1 MTATPISL
9 FIIDPD
15 PQATVGLR
23 SGFSA
28 AGLRLVGA
36 DDTLE
41 RALTTVKTI
50 APEVVVL
57 DIAGCEDLASGVRML
72 HLACPGVCVIVTGAG
87 TSPLV
92 MSRAVASGARG
103 FLIKP
108 YRAEELFTTIRE
120 AVDVSRSLAETKA
133 PRRAPEHPRGK
144 VLAVYSPKGGVGCT
158 TIATNLAVA
167 LSARPKTSVALI
179 DLDLQFGDVGAALD
193 LHSVNTVAELLKVD
207 ELGPDLIN
215 EAFVR
220 HESGVRALLA
230 PDDLNVVDTIETEQV
245 LRLLDQLRPHFDFIV
260 CDLWSGL
267 DQLTRNVMRVADRVL
282 LVTTPEFPAI
292 RDLQRVLKATRVDLG
307 LDGRMLVVVNRYP
320 GKAGLPIT
328 EMAKALGHEV
338 AATIPSEGITVTDA
352 INRGLSLLD
361 SRAKVRLAHHY
372 HSLAALAAAGPVA
385 EIGSAARRPTPAE
398 VLR

>member
-1 MTATPISL
+1 MTTMPISL

-23 SGFSA
+23 SGFA
-28 AGLRLVGA
+28 TAGLRLVGA
-36 DDTLE
+36 DDTIE
-41 RALTTVKTI
+41 RAMPTVKAMSPDAI
-50 APEVVVL
+50 VL
-57 DIAGCEDLASGVRML
+57 DIAGCTDLSSGVRML
-72 HLACPGVCVIVTGAG
+72 QLACPGVCVIVTGAG
-87 TSPLV
+87 TSPIV

-108 YRAEELFTTIRE
+108 YRAEDLFTNIRE
-120 AVDVSRSLAETKA
+120 AVDVSRARAETKA
-133 PRRAPEHPRGK
+133 PRGPAEHQRGRL
-144 VLAVYSPKGGVGCT
+144 LAVYSPKGGVGCT

-193 LHSVNTVAELLKVD
+193 LHSVNTVAELLKAD
-207 ELGPDLIN
+207 EIGPDLIN

-230 PDDLNVVDTIETEQV
+230 PDDLDIVDTIETEQV

-292 RDLQRVLKATRVDLG
+292 RDLQRVLKSTRVDLG
-307 LDGRMLVVVNRYP
+307 LDGRMLVVVNRFP

-328 EMAKALGHEV
+328 EIAKALGHEV

-361 SRAKVRLAHHY
+361 SRAKVRLARHY
-372 HSLAALAAAGPVA
+372 HSLAALTAAGA
-385 EIGSAARRPTPAE
+385 GREIGSAARSPAPAE
-398 VLR
+398 LTR